1 MTAKEYLSQA
11 YRIDQRIN
19 SKLEQISALRELLN
33 KTSNVLSDMTG
44 NPNKD
49 RSRVEDYV
57 VKIVDMEK
65 ELDEDIDRLI
75 SLKADIMHTIKKVED
90 AECQMLLED
99 RYLRFLTW
107 EAIADNMGYTVRNVY
122 ILHGKALGMIKI

>member
-1 MTAKEYLSQA
+1 M
-11 YRIDQRIN
+11 
-19 SKLEQISALRELLN
+19 
-33 KTSNVLSDMTG
+33 
-44 NPNKD
+44 
-49 RSRVEDYV
+49 

-65 ELDEDIDRLI
+65 ELDEDIDKLV

-122 ILHGKALGMIKI
+122 ILHGKALNMVKI

>member
-1 MTAKEYLSQA
+1 MTAKQYLSQA
-11 YRIDQRIN
+11 YRIDQRID
-19 SKLEQISALRELLN
+19 SKLEQIASLRELLN
-33 KTSNVLSDMTG
+33 KTTNGINDMPG
-44 NPNKD
+44 NPNRD

-57 VKIVDMEK
+57 VKIIDMER
-65 ELDEDIDRLI
+65 ELDEDISKLI
-75 SLKADIMHTIKKVED
+75 SIKADIMHTIKKVED

-107 EAIADNMGYTVRNVY
+107 ETIADNMGYTVRNVY

>member
-11 YRIDQRIN
+11 YRIDQRID
-19 SKLEQISALRELLN
+19 SKLEQITSLRELLT
-33 KTSNVLSDMTG
+33 KTSNGLSDMPG
-44 NPNKD
+44 SLNRD
-49 RSRVEDYV
+49 RSRVEEYV

-65 ELDEDIDRLI
+65 ELDDDIDRLV

-90 AECQMLLED
+90 SECQMLLED

-122 ILHGKALGMIKI
+122 ILHGKALNMVKI